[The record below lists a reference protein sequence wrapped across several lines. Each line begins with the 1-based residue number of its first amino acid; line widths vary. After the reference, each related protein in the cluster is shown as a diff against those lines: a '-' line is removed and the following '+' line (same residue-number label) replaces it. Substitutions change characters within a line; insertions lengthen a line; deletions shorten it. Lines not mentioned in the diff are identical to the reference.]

1 MAVQVQGPS
10 RQRRDLFDVLI
21 GGLQA
26 ASAFTNIQKAR
37 AELESIPE
45 VKARQE
51 RLEKQQFAINFQE
64 APEGTPGAQ
73 ELDRPG
79 GGTGL
84 YIPRAVVS
92 EASELTQK
100 KRDAVSK
107 AETELRNKWLSNP
120 QTKVTQD
127 VSVAAGKVRAIG
139 NDPNPS
145 AAGDL
150 SMIFNYMKLLDPG
163 SVVREG
169 EFATAQNATGV
180 PQRVQNLYNNLLRGE
195 RLNPLQ
201 RRDFTSR
208 AEQLY
213 GVHWERQKAFNEA
226 FEDLAIRGGLDP
238 KNIILDL
245 KFEPIKPKGL
255 VPNQNGLTDIQILN
269 QNLQKIGEGKAL
281 ENRQKQSEEEDF
293 DPDQYLSE

>member
-26 ASAFTNIQKAR
+26 ASAFTNIQKAQ

-45 VKARQE
+45 VRARQQRQE
-51 RLEKQQFAINFQE
+51 RQQFALNFQE
-64 APEGTPGAQ
+64 VPQGTPGAQ
-73 ELDRPG
+73 ELESPDG
-79 GGTGL
+79 ETGL
-84 YIPRAVVS
+84 YAPRAILQAQK
-92 EASELTQK
+92 EATTKTGERLTDQETK
-100 KRDAVSK
+100 LRD
-107 AETELRNKWLSNP
+107 KWLSNP
-120 QTKVTQD
+120 QTKISQEVA
-127 VSVAAGKVRAIG
+127 VAAGKVRAIG
-139 NDPNPS
+139 NDPKPS

-195 RLNPLQ
+195 RLNPNQ
-201 RRDFTSR
+201 RQDFVSR

-213 GVHWERQKAFNEA
+213 NVHWERQKAFNDA
-226 FEDLAIRGGLDP
+226 FEELAIKSGLDP

-255 VPNQNGLTDIQILN
+255 MPNDRALEDIKNLN
-269 QNLQKIGEGKAL
+269 LNLQRIQRGP
-281 ENRQKQSEEEDF
+281 QSTQPAPASDF
-293 DPDQYLSE
+293 DIDEFLAE